1 MKPLLNR
8 SILPGILLACLGL
21 ILSGCGANQAT
32 PQFSPGSASVVATP
46 NSTPS
51 LAISPTAP
59 VRPIVS
65 PTTAANANTTCIP
78 TRHGGTTTTPIDE
91 APVRSSVGTGHVLN
105 GIVRSSQDCR
115 PIEQAKIIF
124 WLAGPDGTYDD
135 DHRATVFTDKV
146 GAYRFESNFPGL
158 YGARPIP
165 HIHLYISAEKF
176 RPVETEC
183 FPPKGQTEGTFDI
196 VLALQ

>member
-1 MKPLLNR
+1 
-8 SILPGILLACLGL
+8 
-21 ILSGCGANQAT
+21 
-32 PQFSPGSASVVATP
+32 
-46 NSTPS
+46 
-51 LAISPTAP
+51 
-59 VRPIVS
+59 
-65 PTTAANANTTCIP
+65 
-78 TRHGGTTTTPIDE
+78 
-91 APVRSSVGTGHVLN
+91 VGTGHVLN